1 MSDVQCVMIFV
12 SFGGGPLHP
21 VKMQA
26 SGGDDEIARDSRARG
41 PASTLDLAICYSR
54 STARTGLMRA
64 VAVGYVRVAPSRK
77 PTLVGAGRRSVTD
90 TCLVLR

>member
-1 MSDVQCVMIFV
+1 MCDDLCQLRR
-12 SFGGGPLHP
+12 GGPLHP

-26 SGGDDEIARDSRARG
+26 SGGDDEIARDSRARAHAAAPG
-41 PASTLDLAICYSR
+41 P
-54 STARTGLMRA
+54 GLMRA

-90 TCLVLR
+90 TCLALR